1 MIEKNWLLDK
11 TTLRKIVNE
20 ISETIY
26 NEVNTFIADDDGL
39 NTKKKISD
47 YIIKALKEDD
57 FVTVEYVRAGC
68 TVAYNISKTYGNR
81 ITFSSAFD
89 FPVSQTLENAGSYSL
104 KFDLDEQS
112 ICVDTSKA
120 NGVIQ
125 LYGAINGMIESMSS
139 FNAGTSAPAKV
150 SELYKIMED
159 GGFAL
164 EGDKTW
170 AKKWRT
176 EYGPITLHLDYK
188 NELNALTEQDVSA
201 AQLITTILDTLGKN
215 NGQER

>member
-1 MIEKNWLLDK
+1 MIEKNWSLDK
-11 TTLRKIVNE
+11 TTTVKKVIAE
-20 ISETIY
+20 ISTTIF
-26 NEVNTFIADDDGL
+26 NEVNTFIADDNGL
-39 NTKKKISD
+39 NTKKKIID
-47 YIIKALKEDD
+47 FITNALKEED

-139 FNAGTSAPAKV
+139 FNSGTSAPAKV
-150 SELYKIMED
+150 SELYKIMEG

-170 AKKWRT
+170 AKKWKT

-188 NELNALTEQDVSA
+188 NDLSSLTEQDVSA
-201 AQLITTILDTLGKN
+201 AQLITTILETLGNN
-215 NGQER
+215 NG